1 MKKIV
6 FGALAT
12 LSLSTTAL
20 ATTALAADDFKAGD
34 FMIRAR
40 ALGVVPDE
48 SGHVSNG
55 DTVGIDNSVVPELDF
70 TYFFTPNISAEL
82 IAAVTPHDVKTS
94 SGIDAGSSWLLP
106 PTLTLQYHFTQLD
119 SIKPYVGAGVNYTH
133 FFNADGGAL
142 NSVKYDDSFGGALQA
157 GVDIPIKDNWYAN
170 IDVKKVFISTTAKFS
185 PSGVRADV
193 DIDPWLIGVGVGY
206 KF

>member
-1 MKKIV
+1 MKKLLLITAAV
-6 FGALAT
+6 FALSAP
-12 LSLSTTAL
+12 AF
-20 ATTALAADDFKAGD
+20 AADAFKAGD

-55 DTVGIDNSVVPELDF
+55 DTVNIDDSVVPELDL

-82 IAAVTPHDVKTS
+82 IAAVTPHDVTTS

-106 PTLTLQYHFTQLD
+106 PTLTLQYHFTQVD

-133 FFNADGGAL
+133 FFNTDAGAL

-193 DIDPWLIGVGVGY
+193 DIDPWLIGVGLGY

>member
-1 MKKIV
+1 MKRIIL
-6 FGALAT
+6 ALLA
-12 LSLSTTAL
+12 STTV
-20 ATTALAADDFKAGD
+20 ATPALAANDFEAGN
-34 FMIRAR
+34 FMVRAR
-40 ALGVVPDE
+40 VLGVVPAED
-48 SGHVSNG
+48 GRVSNS
-55 DTVGIDNSVVPELDF
+55 DSVSIDNSLVPELDF

-106 PTLTLQYHFTQLD
+106 PTLTLQYHFTQVERV
-119 SIKPYVGAGVNYTH
+119 KPYVGAGVNYTH
-133 FFNADGGAL
+133 FFNADAGAL
-142 NSVKYDDSFGGALQA
+142 NSVKYDNSFGGALQIGA
-157 GVDIPIKDNWYAN
+157 DVPIQDNWYLN
-170 IDVKKVFISTTAKFS
+170 VDVKKVFISTTAKFS

>member
-1 MKKIV
+1 MKKL
-6 FGALAT
+6 FLTAA
-12 LSLSTTAL
+12 TAL
-20 ATTALAADDFKAGD
+20 AFASPAFATDDFRSGD

-48 SGHVSNG
+48 SGRVSNG
-55 DTVGIDNSVVPELDF
+55 DSVSVDNSVVPELDF

-106 PTLTLQYHFTQLD
+106 PTLTLQYHFTQAE
-119 SIKPYVGAGVNYTH
+119 SFKPYVGAGVNYTH
-133 FFNADGGAL
+133 FFNEDAGAL
-142 NSVKYDDSFGGALQA
+142 NAVKYDDSFGGALQA
-157 GVDIPIKDNWYAN
+157 GVDIPIQNNWYAN

>member
-1 MKKIV
+1 MKKILLGTV
-6 FGALAT
+6 AT
-12 LSLSTTAL
+12 LALSSPAF
-20 ATTALAADDFKAGD
+20 AADDFKAGD
-34 FMIRAR
+34 FMVRVRAI
-40 ALGVVPDE
+40 GVLPDE

-55 DTVGIDNSVVPELDF
+55 DSVSINNSVTSELDF
-70 TYFFTPNISAEL
+70 SYFFTPNVSIEL
-82 IAAVTPHDVKTS
+82 IAAVTRHDIKTS
-94 SGIDAGSSWLLP
+94 SGIDAGNAWLLP

-133 FFNADGGAL
+133 FFNEDAGAL

>member
-1 MKKIV
+1 MK
-6 FGALAT
+6 T
-12 LSLSTTAL
+12 LLLITATAL
-20 ATTALAADDFKAGD
+20 VFTSPAFAENDFKAGD
-34 FMIRAR
+34 FIIRAR

-55 DTVGIDNSVVPELDF
+55 DSISINDSVVPELDF

-106 PTLTLQYHFTQLD
+106 PTLTLQYHFTQFNAV
-119 SIKPYVGAGVNYTH
+119 KPYVGAGVNYTH
-133 FFNADGGAL
+133 FFNADAGAL
-142 NSVKYDDSFGGALQA
+142 NAVKYEDSFGGALQV
-157 GVDIPIKDNWYAN
+157 GMDIPIKDNWYFN
-170 IDVKKVFISTTAKFS
+170 VDVKKVFISTTAKFS
-185 PSGVRADV
+185 PSGVRADA
-193 DIDPWLIGVGVGY
+193 DIDPLLIGVGVGY